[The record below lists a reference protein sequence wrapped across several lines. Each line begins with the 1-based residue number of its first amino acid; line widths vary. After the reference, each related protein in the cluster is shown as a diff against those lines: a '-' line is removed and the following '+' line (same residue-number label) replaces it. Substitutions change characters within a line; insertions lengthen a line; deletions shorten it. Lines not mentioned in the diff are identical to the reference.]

1 MPDVRATGSQ
11 WFRQQQDIKRGRVT
25 KFDKAMRLLTTRQ
38 LLVTR
43 VSGDF
48 IEAECRG
55 DSGSLYNLGFDGE
68 RWWCSCP
75 ARVDCKHLIALQTV
89 TVRRNK

>member
-1 MPDVRATGSQ
+1 MPDVRATGSK
-11 WFRQQQDIKRGRVT
+11 FADQQRTLKRTRVT
-25 KFDKAMRLLTTRQ
+25 KQDKAMRLLTTRQ

-55 DSGSLYNLGFDGE
+55 DSGSIYNLGFDGE

-89 TVRRNK
+89 TVRRKK